1 MKLCAAGLSSLLVLC
16 AARALAGGM
25 FEGPLDVPD
34 ARNASGTSW
43 QPDATPMNG
52 VHFMLDDWMLMVHGL
67 LFAGYDH
74 QATRRGDDAGFST
87 NWGMA
92 MAKRELGPGELD
104 LRAMLSLEPATV
116 GRDGYP
122 LLLQS
127 GEALGRKPLHDVQHP
142 HDLFMEVAGIYR
154 AAVSDDLGVELYL
167 APAGEPALGPPA
179 FPHRRSAMSDPV
191 SPLGHH
197 WEDSTHVSFGVIT
210 GSVFTRWG
218 KLEASWFN
226 GREPDANRW
235 DFDLRT
241 PDSYSARL
249 TVNPSESWSVQVSGG
264 HLKSPEALE
273 PDVEQT
279 RVTASATYDRR
290 LGGSGNWATTFV
302 WGQNWESEGPSTPA
316 YLLETNLELDSYGT
330 PFARLEY
337 VVKTGRDLALQPALA
352 DQKFDVAA
360 ATLGYVYD
368 FAPVA
373 SLVPGLGGAFT
384 VDFLDHGLEPA
395 YGHRVGWGFQ
405 LFLRLMPPRL
415 GE

>member
-1 MKLCAAGLSSLLVLC
+1 MKLRAVGLASALSLL
-16 AARALAGGM
+16 AARASAGGM
-25 FEGPLDVPD
+25 FEGPLGIPD
-34 ARNASGTSW
+34 ARGASGTSW
-43 QPDATPMNG
+43 QPDATPMNA
-52 VHFMLDDWMLMVHGL
+52 VHFMASDWMAMVHGL
-67 LFAGYDH
+67 LFAGFDD
-74 QATRRGDDAGFST
+74 QATRRGGSQGFST
-87 NWGMA
+87 NWGML

-104 LRAMLSLEPATV
+104 LRAMLSLEAATV

-122 LLLQS
+122 LLLQT
-127 GEALGRKPLHDVQHP
+127 GEALGAKPLHDVQHP
-142 HDLFMEVAGIYR
+142 HDLFMEVAGAYR
-154 AAVSDDLGVELYL
+154 QAVSDDVGAELYL
-167 APAGEPALGPPA
+167 ALAGEPALGPPA

-210 GSVFTRWG
+210 AGLFTRFA

-273 PDVEQT
+273 PGVGET
-279 RVTASATYDRR
+279 RVTASAIYDVPV
-290 LGGSGNWATTFV
+290 GASGNWATTFV
-302 WGQNWESEGPSTPA
+302 WGQNWASEGPSTPA
-316 YLLETNLELDSYGT
+316 FLVETNLELDSHHT

-337 VVKTGRDLALQPALA
+337 VEKTGQDLALAPSEN
-352 DQKFDVAA
+352 DRKFDIVA

-368 FAPVA
+368 FDPVA
-373 SLVPGLGGAFT
+373 SVVPGIGGAFT
-384 VDFLDHGLEPA
+384 VDFLDRGLEPA
-395 YGHRVGWGFQ
+395 YGHRVGYGFQ
-405 LFLRLMPPRL
+405 LFVRLSAPRL
-415 GE
+415 GD

>member
-1 MKLCAAGLSSLLVLC
+1 MKLRVAGLGSILLLC
-16 AARALAGGM
+16 APPALADGM
-25 FEGPLDVPD
+25 FEGPLGISDT
-34 ARNASGTSW
+34 RSASGTSW
-43 QPDATPMNG
+43 QPDATPMNA
-52 VHFMLDDWMLMVHGL
+52 VHFMADDWMLMVHGL
-67 LFAGYDH
+67 LFAGFDD
-74 QATRRGDDAGFST
+74 QATRRGGNQGFST
-87 NWGMA
+87 NWGMV

-127 GEALGRKPLHDVQHP
+127 GEALGGKPLHDVQHP
-142 HDLFMEVAGIYR
+142 HDLFMEVAGVYR
-154 AAVSDDLGVELYL
+154 QPVSDDLGLELYL

-210 GSVFTRWG
+210 GSVFTRFA

-235 DFDLRT
+235 DFDIRT
-241 PDSYSARL
+241 PDSYAARL

-273 PDVEQT
+273 PDVEET
-279 RVTASATYDRR
+279 RVTASGTVDARIGAD
-290 LGGSGNWATTFV
+290 GNWATTFV
-302 WGQNWESEGPSTPA
+302 WGQNWETEGPTTPA
-316 YLLETNLELDSYGT
+316 FLLETNLELDEHHT

-337 VVKTGRDLALQPALA
+337 VVKTGRDLALAPQNDLR
-352 DQKFDVAA
+352 KFDVVA

-373 SLVPGLGGAFT
+373 SLLPGIGGAFT
-384 VDFLDHGLEPA
+384 VDFLDPGLEPA
-395 YGHRVGWGFQ
+395 YGHRVGYGFQ
-405 LFLRLMPPRL
+405 LFVRLTAPRL
-415 GE
+415 GR